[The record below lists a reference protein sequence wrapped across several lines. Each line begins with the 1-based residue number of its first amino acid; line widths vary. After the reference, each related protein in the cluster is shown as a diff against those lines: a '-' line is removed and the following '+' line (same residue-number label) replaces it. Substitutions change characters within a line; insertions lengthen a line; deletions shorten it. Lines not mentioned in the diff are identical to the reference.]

1 MFRDIAKVFNSV
13 SVKGLELALQRIVV
27 PQSIIKLI
35 INLFQGRKAQILTS
49 FGLTPSFEAVD
60 QGDSLSLVL
69 WRIYY
74 DPLLNAITKRHQTNH
89 KEFGQLLL
97 QHDGYSNQ
105 CLKV

>member
-1 MFRDIAKVFNSV
+1 MFQDIAKVFNSV

-74 DPLLNAITKRHQTNH
+74 DPLLNAITKRPRQIIKNLGMKLVVVLIAGWTIG
-89 KEFGQLLL
+89 KE
-97 QHDGYSNQ
+97 
-105 CLKV
+105 

>member
-1 MFRDIAKVFNSV
+1 MFRDIA
-13 SVKGLELALQRIVV
+13 KGLELALQRIVV
-27 PQSIIKLI
+27 PQR
-35 INLFQGRKAQILTS
+35 RKAQILTS

-89 KEFGQLLL
+89 KEFGW
-97 QHDGYSNQ
+97 GTIG
-105 CLKV
+105 KE